1 MEIIARRSLVRKL
14 GHVWTCVMMFMWCRK
29 ITSYLWRND
38 YGLYKPF
45 EKIESF

>member
-1 MEIIARRSLVRKL
+1 MEITARQSLVRKL
-14 GHVWTCVMMFMWCRK
+14 GHVWTCVTMFRRGK

-45 EKIESF
+45 EKCESF